1 MTRYPLWKYLLIAI
15 TLAVAAIYALPNLYG
30 VTPAIQISTNR
41 QSVVINQETERRV
54 AQALQDAN
62 IKTDGMFIAGG
73 SLKVR
78 VSDADKINARDAID
92 NVLGEGYIVA
102 QNQIA
107 NSPDWLAKIGAN
119 PMFLGL
125 DLRGGVHFTMQV
137 DMKAAL
143 EKALDRN
150 AGDVRRTLREQ
161 KIRSGTI
168 RKSGNSLLVP
178 FQDQADLDKA
188 YPELQKLFTDN
199 MTGQPSLEMS
209 SEGNTLKL
217 TLPEQQLN
225 QIRKKAVEQN
235 ITTLHKRVNELGTA
249 EPVIQQAGADRIV
262 VQLPGMTD
270 TAKAKDII
278 GRTAT
283 LEVRM
288 VSEDLDLIQQ
298 AVGGNVPE
306 GYELLSDKD
315 GNPYLVSKQ
324 VELTGDNINA
334 AQSAID
340 EESKRPTVNL
350 NLDSV
355 GTTVFADLTA
365 ANRGKIMAMVLID
378 QGKSEVITAPR
389 IQEPIPGG
397 RVRITGMAG
406 TAEANDVALLLGAG
420 SLAAPMDI
428 IEERTIGPSLGAENI
443 TKGVNSTV
451 WGFAVVAVFMVI
463 YYRLFGIFSA
473 LALSANL
480 LFLFAILSALQATLT
495 LPGIAAIALTLGM
508 AIDSNVLINERIRE
522 ELRAGKKPQVA
533 IKEGYDHAWDTILDS
548 NLTSLI
554 AGIAL
559 LVFGSGPV
567 RGFAI
572 VHCLGIMTSIYSSVV
587 VSRALVNLWYGRRR
601 KLTRISIGVHYPP
614 VIDRDDNVALEKE

>member
-1 MTRYPLWKYLLIAI
+1 MNRYPLWKYLLIAL

-41 QSVVINQETERRV
+41 QSVVINQEPEHRV
-54 AQALQDAN
+54 AQALQEAN

-340 EESKRPTVNL
+340 EETKRPTVNL
-350 NLDSV
+350 SLDSV

>member
-1 MTRYPLWKYLLIAI
+1 MNRYPLWKYLLIAL

-54 AQALQDAN
+54 AQALQEAN

-350 NLDSV
+350 SLDSV